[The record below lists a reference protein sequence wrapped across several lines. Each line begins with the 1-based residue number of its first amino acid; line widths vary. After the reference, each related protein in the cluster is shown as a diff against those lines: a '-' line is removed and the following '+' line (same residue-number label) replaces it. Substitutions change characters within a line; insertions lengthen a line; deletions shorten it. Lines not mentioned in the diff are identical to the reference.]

1 MSKHKDWDHLFI
13 WLPWVLVVAWKTQ
26 LPDQGLNLGSLHWE
40 RGVLGTGPPGKSQD
54 CELLLDIY
62 KSLHLSLW
70 MNLMIRSLLGSSVHG
85 IIQARTLEWV
95 AGPSSCRSSQ
105 HRDQTHISYF
115 YLRWQAGSLAGK
127 PPHTHTCIS
136 SVPSLSC
143 VRLFVTLYT
152 HTHTHTHTLDIYIKC
167 IYQKYV
173 YIFDIYQIYILFF
186 PSTFIEIQST
196 NSTV

>member
-62 KSLHLSLW
+62 KSLHSSLW
-70 MNLMIRSLLGSSVHG
+70 MNLMIRSPLDSSVHG

-95 AGPSSCRSSQ
+95 AGPSSLGSSQ
-105 HRDQTHISYF
+105 PRDQTHISYF

-127 PPHTHTCIS
+127 PIHAHTHTDTHVYQFS
-136 SVPSLSC
+136 SVAQLCPILC
-143 VRLFVTLYT
+143 DPIYT
-152 HTHTHTHTLDIYIKC
+152 HTHAHT
-167 IYQKYV
+167 
-173 YIFDIYQIYILFF
+173 
-186 PSTFIEIQST
+186 
-196 NSTV
+196 

>member
-127 PPHTHTCIS
+127 PPHTHTRV
-136 SVPSLSC
+136 SVQGILQARVGGHALLQGIFLNQGSNLDLLHLLHQQAGSLPLMPPGKPTQCAQFLSH
-143 VRLFVTLYT
+143 VRLFET
-152 HTHTHTHTLDIYIKC
+152 
-167 IYQKYV
+167 
-173 YIFDIYQIYILFF
+173 
-186 PSTFIEIQST
+186 P
-196 NSTV
+196 